1 MGDAVPEIF
10 SEIVRL
16 WEVVKSILA
25 VLSLFGLSIAAV
37 VAAAYAFFKHLGAK
51 WIDRKFAEQL
61 EAYKAEQG
69 RELERLRHKINGVF
83 DRTIRLHTKEFEVLP
98 DLWGKLV
105 EAHAWGTNF
114 ISPMQS
120 YADLGRMDEEELNEF
135 LAGTTFMEVQKRDIR
150 DETRPHER
158 QRVFTKIADLY
169 RHNDAQE
176 RLRVFA
182 TSLRKDGIFVKPEIK
197 ADMDAMLS
205 LLRNAIF
212 EKRMNEDDDIRPRLR
227 DDYKKF
233 QAEAPG
239 LIEKIEKAVAD
250 RLWESTTAE
259 V

>member
-1 MGDAVPEIF
+1 MPEIF
-10 SEIVRL
+10 VEFMRL
-16 WEVVKSILA
+16 WEVLKSILA
-25 VLSLFGLSIAAV
+25 ILSLVGLSIAAV
-37 VAAAYAFFKHLGAK
+37 VAAAYAFFKYLGSM
-51 WIDRKFAEQL
+51 WIDQKFAEQL
-61 EAYKAEQG
+61 EAYKAEQS

-105 EAHAWGTNF
+105 EAHAWGANY

-135 LAGTTFMEVQKRDIR
+135 LGGTTFMEVQKRDIK

-176 RLRVFA
+176 RLRLFA

-197 ADMDAMLS
+197 ADMDTMLTLLQNAM
-205 LLRNAIF
+205 F

-233 QAEAPG
+233 QTEAPK

-250 RLWESTTAE
+250 RLWDSTTAE